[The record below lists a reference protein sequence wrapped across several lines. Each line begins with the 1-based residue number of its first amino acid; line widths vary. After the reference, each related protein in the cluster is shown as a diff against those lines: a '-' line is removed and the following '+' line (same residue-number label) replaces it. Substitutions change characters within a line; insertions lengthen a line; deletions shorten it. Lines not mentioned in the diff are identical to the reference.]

1 MPELQGE
8 ERLLIDGKLVSAAD
22 GATYQNI
29 NPATEEVIGA
39 AADAS
44 SADVDAAIG
53 AARRAF
59 DETDWRT
66 NVELRVRVLR
76 QLQRALEEHAELF
89 QAITIAE
96 AGIPSLFMSSV
107 GFTAPVEGVG
117 WVADLLENYEF
128 TEDHGNAD
136 AVGQY
141 SHRWTERE
149 AVGVVGAIT
158 PWNQPTQ
165 VNLAKLAPALA
176 AGNAVVLKAAPATP
190 WCASFLGRII
200 TEHTDIPPGVVN
212 VITSQA
218 NDRGEE
224 LVVDPRVDL
233 ISFTGSTKT
242 GRRIMRLGADTVKKI
257 FLELGGKSPHVVL
270 DDADFS
276 TAILPCAFQIMGHA
290 GQGCSTTTRLLL
302 PRSRFDEG
310 VEVAAGLLS
319 SLPYGDPNDP
329 QNVMGPLISDAHRA
343 RVEGYVNRA
352 LEAGARPLI
361 GAKRPDHL
369 PRGYYYEPTLF
380 VDVAEDSEIAQDE
393 VFGPVLVAQPF
404 DDEDDAVR
412 IANNTIYGLSGAV
425 FSGDHER
432 SKRVARRI
440 RAGTMVVDGG
450 MYYGPDVP
458 FGGYKQ
464 SGIGREMGRL
474 GFEEYLEVKLL
485 AESAEQ
491 PG

>member
-1 MPELQGE
+1 MPDLLSED
-8 ERLLIDGKLVSAAD
+8 RLLIDGKLVSAGD
-22 GATYQNI
+22 GATYDNV
-29 NPATEEVIGA
+29 NPATEDVIGD

-44 SADVDAAIG
+44 ATDIDAAIA

-59 DETDWRT
+59 DDTDWST
-66 NVELRVRVLR
+66 NIELRLSVLR
-76 QLQRALEEHAELF
+76 QLQRALEDHAEAF
-89 QAITIAE
+89 KTMTVAE

-107 GFTAPVEGVG
+107 GFDAPVAGVG
-117 WVADLLENYEF
+117 WVADLLEGYDF
-128 TEDHGNAD
+128 SQDHGNAD

-141 SHRWTERE
+141 THRWAERE

-165 VNLAKLAPALA
+165 INLAKVVPALA
-176 AGNAVVLKAAPATP
+176 AGNTIVLKAAPATP
-190 WCASFLGRII
+190 WCASVLGRII

-212 VITSQA
+212 VITSRA
-218 NDRGEE
+218 NERGEE
-224 LVVDPRVDL
+224 LVLDPRVDL
-233 ISFTGSTKT
+233 ISFTGSTRT
-242 GRRIMRLGADTVKKI
+242 GRRIMRLASDTIKKT

-310 VEVAAGLLS
+310 VDVALGLLS
-319 SLPYGDPNDP
+319 SLPYGDPADP
-329 QNVMGPLISDAHRA
+329 ENVMGPLISAGQRE
-343 RVEGYVNRA
+343 RVEGYVERA
-352 LEAGARPLI
+352 IGAGARPLI
-361 GAKRPDHL
+361 GAKRPEHL
-369 PRGYYYEPTLF
+369 PRGYYYEPTLL
-380 VDVAEDSEIAQDE
+380 VDVAEDAEIAQEE
-393 VFGPVLVAQPF
+393 VFGPVLVAQAF
-404 DDEDDAVR
+404 DDDEDAVR

-425 FSGDHER
+425 FSNDHER
-432 SKRVARRI
+432 SMRVARRI

-485 AESAEQ
+485 AEPAD
-491 PG
+491 PTG